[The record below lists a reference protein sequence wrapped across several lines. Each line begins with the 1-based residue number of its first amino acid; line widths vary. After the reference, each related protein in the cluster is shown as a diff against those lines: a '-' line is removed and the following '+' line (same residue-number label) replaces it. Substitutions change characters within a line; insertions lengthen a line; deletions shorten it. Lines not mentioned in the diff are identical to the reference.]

1 MRGGAIALVALA
13 CAASAHA
20 ENKVTLRLAT
30 VAPNGTAW
38 AREMK
43 AFARDVEEGT
53 AGAVQVKW
61 YFGGIAGEE
70 ADLPA
75 RIERG
80 QIDGGAGSALLC
92 EQMAPSMRVLR
103 AMGVFRS
110 WDESSFVRARLR
122 ARFDGEFQKS
132 GFVNLGTSGLGRV
145 LLMTRAPVADMAAFR
160 KVRVWH
166 LGVDAY
172 AQEMLSSLGMNAVKL
187 STVTETDVA
196 FEDGRI
202 DTIFASPTVAL
213 AFQWLPQIKMVVDF
227 PLNFLIGCLPV
238 SERAWNRLSAEHH
251 KVIQAAA
258 SKLVARLEAEGRQAE
273 KQLLGGLMQR
283 QGIQVV
289 PPSDQLRNEYNQ
301 AAREARERW
310 KLVPKDV
317 LTETLGLLADF
328 RSEHQPGL

>member
-1 MRGGAIALVALA
+1 
-13 CAASAHA
+13 
-20 ENKVTLRLAT
+20 
-30 VAPNGTAW
+30 
-38 AREMK
+38 
-43 AFARDVEEGT
+43 VEEGT
-53 AGAVQVKW
+53 GGAVPVKW

-70 ADLPA
+70 ADLPS

-122 ARFDGEFQKS
+122 GRFDEEFHKS

-145 LLMTRAPVADMAAFR
+145 LLMTRTPVTDMASFR
-160 KVRVWH
+160 KVRVWT

-172 AQEMLSSLGMNAVKL
+172 AQEMLTSLGFAGAVKL
-187 STVTETDVA
+187 KMVSETDTA

-202 DTIFASPTVAL
+202 DTLFASPTVAL
-213 AFQWLPQIKMVVDF
+213 AFQWLPQIRHVVDF

-238 SERAWNRLSAEHH
+238 SERAWNRLSTEQH

-283 QGIQVV
+283 QGIQVT
-289 PPSDQLRNEYNQ
+289 PPTDQLRNEYNQ

-310 KLVPKDV
+310 KMVPRDV